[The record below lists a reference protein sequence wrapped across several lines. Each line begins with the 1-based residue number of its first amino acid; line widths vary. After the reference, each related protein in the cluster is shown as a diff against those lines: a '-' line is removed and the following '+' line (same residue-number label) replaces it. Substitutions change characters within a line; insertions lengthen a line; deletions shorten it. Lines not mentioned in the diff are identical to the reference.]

1 METLPDTP
9 LAALA
14 ALFVSSFT
22 SATLLP
28 GTSELVLGW
37 FLINWRDFA
46 VAAIAVATIGNTA
59 GGMLTYAM
67 GRLVPER
74 KTDARAVAWLRKHGA
89 PLLVLSWVPVAGDAL
104 CAAAGWLRLPVV
116 PATLWLLAGKL
127 ARYLVIAGAL
137 LWWRTG

>member
-37 FLINWRDFA
+37 FLLNWRDFA
-46 VAAIAVATIGNTA
+46 AAAIAVATIGNTA

-74 KTDARAVAWLRKHGA
+74 KSDAGAVAWLKKFGA

-104 CAAAGWLRLPVV
+104 CAAAGWLRVPVV

-127 ARYLVIAGAL
+127 ARYLVIAAAL
-137 LWWRTG
+137 LSW

>member
-9 LAALA
+9 LGALA

-28 GTSELVLGW
+28 GTSEAVLAW
-37 FLINWRDFA
+37 FLLNWRDA
-46 VAAIAVATIGNTA
+46 ALAAIVVATLGNTA
-59 GGMLTYAM
+59 GGLVTYAM

-74 KTDARAVAWLRKHGA
+74 KTGARAVAWLKRHGA
-89 PLLVLSWVPVAGDAL
+89 PLLVLSWVPIAGDAL

-116 PATLWLLAGKL
+116 PAALWLLAGKL

-137 LWWRTG
+137 LWW